1 MNISYVDPDIVSS
14 VLADIDAE
22 YGNISKMTTTQ
33 GNIHKY
39 FGMTMDYSLISK
51 EIFSVVNYILK
62 MLTYI
67 L

>member
-1 MNISYVDPDIVSS
+1 MSHIDYNIFSRDLS
-14 VLADIDAE
+14 DIDAE

-51 EIFSVVNYILK
+51 EIFSVVDYILK